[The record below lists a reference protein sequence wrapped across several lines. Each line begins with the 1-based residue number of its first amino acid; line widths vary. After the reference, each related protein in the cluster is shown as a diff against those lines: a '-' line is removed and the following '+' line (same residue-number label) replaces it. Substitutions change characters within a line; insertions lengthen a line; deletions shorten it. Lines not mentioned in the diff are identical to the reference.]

1 MNNLTLLLVCQ
12 AVTTLGL
19 MVFVPIMPLY
29 IATLEQMDA
38 AGAAHWSSLALA
50 APAIGTLCFAP
61 YVGKC
66 CDRFGYK
73 RMLLASLVVFTA
85 SMLLMALS
93 PGVHGFMLGRLLQGI
108 STIGVVLTAFI
119 GYVSDDTSRGRSLG
133 LQESAI
139 ACGALAGPLL
149 GGMMLDYWSLKP
161 LLLTSAVLTG
171 VAGGIL
177 WAQLLFRVA
186 HGAGQQQPAQLDA
199 CRLFYSDGRIR
210 LCQCLRTL
218 SDGAFP
224 CRRGNGE
231 QDRVPARAGLA
242 GDHAGRSVVGPPER
256 SR

>member
-93 PGVHGFMLGRLLQGI
+93 PGVHGFMLNDLLQQ
-108 STIGVVLTAFI
+108 
-119 GYVSDDTSRGRSLG
+119 VSG
-133 LQESAI
+133 
-139 ACGALAGPLL
+139 
-149 GGMMLDYWSLKP
+149 
-161 LLLTSAVLTG
+161 
-171 VAGGIL
+171 
-177 WAQLLFRVA
+177 
-186 HGAGQQQPAQLDA
+186 
-199 CRLFYSDGRIR
+199 
-210 LCQCLRTL
+210 
-218 SDGAFP
+218 
-224 CRRGNGE
+224 
-231 QDRVPARAGLA
+231 RVPVDAARCSPPSSAMSAMTLHAGARWVCRKAPLRAGRWLA
-242 GDHAGRSVVGPPER
+242 RYWAA
-256 SR
+256 